1 MNTNNLNSIIHELVT
16 NNFPRN
22 NLSSRYYNQPPTG
35 GYQVNE
41 EYEYV
46 LPDNDDISSTV
57 LLEIVT
63 RFGSP
68 EIDSFM
74 NTIKREQIKNLKCKR
89 VKSHEVNV
97 DFVCAICIENFKT
110 NEFYRQLTCKHCF
123 HKKCIDRWFKRE
135 HNDCPMCRTKVI

>member
-1 MNTNNLNSIIHELVT
+1 MNTNNLSSIIHELVT
-16 NNFPRN
+16 NRTNT
-22 NLSSRYYNQPPTG
+22 LSNRYYNQPPVG

-46 LPDNDDISSTV
+46 LPDNDDLSSTV

-68 EIDSFM
+68 EVDSFM
-74 NTIKREQIKNLKCKR
+74 KSIKREQIKLLSCKK
-89 VKSHEVNV
+89 VKASQVNG
-97 DFVCAICIENFKT
+97 DFVCPICIEPFKQ
-110 NEFYRQLTCKHCF
+110 NEHYRELSCQHCF

-135 HNDCPMCRTKVI
+135 HTDCPMCRTQIIV